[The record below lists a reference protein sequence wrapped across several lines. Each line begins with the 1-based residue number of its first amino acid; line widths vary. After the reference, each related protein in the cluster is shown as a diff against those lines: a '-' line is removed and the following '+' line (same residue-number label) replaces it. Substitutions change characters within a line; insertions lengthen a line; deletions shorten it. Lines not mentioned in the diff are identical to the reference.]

1 MAEVKERVVEEGDT
15 RLVRSVELMRFVQ
28 GVLVKA
34 GVPSSD
40 AQIVADCLLTAN
52 LSGIDSHG
60 VIRLAHYIRRL
71 ENGTIKPRP
80 RLKLERT
87 APAAGIMD
95 GDDGLGHVIT
105 YHACSSAMEMAAE
118 NGSGTVVVKNS
129 SHFGM
134 TGYYLKRVTAEG
146 YAGIM
151 MTPSDAFLIP
161 FGGRKAFFGT
171 NPVAVGFPTD
181 GIPVILDMSTTSIP
195 FGKIALAQKEGRPIP
210 ADWGFNERGE
220 PTTNP
225 DEIVGLHPIAG
236 AKGSGLAMIIDIFC
250 SILSGM
256 PWGPYINKMY
266 LEMDQPRKL
275 GHFIYVL
282 DIKRLMPLE
291 HFKRRLGLMLQ
302 ELDAM
307 PPAKGFDRVY
317 YPGQLEGERL
327 RQREA
332 EGIPIEPV
340 LYQELQELGERFKV
354 PFPGGE

>member
-1 MAEVKERVVEEGDT
+1 MTEVQEKGAEGRIRVV
-15 RLVRSVELMRFVQ
+15 RSSELLRFVQ
-28 GVLVKA
+28 EVLVKV

-40 AQIVADCLLTAN
+40 AHIVADCLLTAN

-60 VIRLAHYIRRL
+60 VVRLDHYIRRL
-71 ENGTIKPRP
+71 KNGTIKARP
-80 RLKLERT
+80 ALKFERK
-87 APAAGIMD
+87 APASGIMD
-95 GDDGLGHVIT
+95 GADGLGHVIT
-105 YHACSSAMEMAAE
+105 YHACTRAMEMAAE
-118 NGSGTVVVKNS
+118 IGSGTVVVKNS

-134 TGYYLKRVTAEG
+134 AGFYLKRIATEG

-151 MTPSDAFLIP
+151 MTPTDAFLIP

-195 FGKIALAQKEGRPIP
+195 FGKIALAQKEGRTIP
-210 ADWGFNERGE
+210 ADWGFNEKGE
-220 PTTNP
+220 PETDPT
-225 DEIVGLHPIAG
+225 EIVGLHPIAG
-236 AKGSGLAMIIDIFC
+236 AKGSGLAMIIDIFG

-266 LEMDQPRKL
+266 LEMEQPRRL

-291 HFKRRLGLMLQ
+291 QFKKRLGQMLR
-302 ELDAM
+302 ELNAM
-307 PPAKGFDRVY
+307 PPAVGFDRVS
-317 YPGQLEGERL
+317 YPGQLEGERR

-332 EGIPIEPV
+332 EGIPIEPG
-340 LYQELQELGERFKV
+340 LYQELEGLGERFKV
-354 PFPGGE
+354 PFPDGE